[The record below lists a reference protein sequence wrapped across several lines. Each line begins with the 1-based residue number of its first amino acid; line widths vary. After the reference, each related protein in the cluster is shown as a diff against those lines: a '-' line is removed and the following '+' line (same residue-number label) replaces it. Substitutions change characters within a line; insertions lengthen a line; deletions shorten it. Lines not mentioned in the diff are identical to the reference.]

1 MAILIME
8 TQNFIKKGLDTGP
21 ALGEALKEQPISLVL
36 MVINVA
42 AASFI
47 CGLLGYHTYLL
58 LTNQTTNEQLKKT
71 WKLLS
76 GNPYRMFVCFLNNVW
91 DEKKRKKIKN

>member
-1 MAILIME
+1 ME
-8 TQNFIKKGLDTGP
+8 TQKYIATGMDTGP
-21 ALGEALKEQPISLVL
+21 ALGETLKYQPISLVL
-36 MVINVA
+36 IVINIA

-71 WKLLS
+71 WRLIS
-76 GNPYRMFVCFLNNVW
+76 GNPFKLYF
-91 DEKKRKKIKN
+91 

>member
-1 MAILIME
+1 ME
-8 TQNFIKKGLDTGP
+8 TQNFIAKGMDTGP
-21 ALGEALKEQPISLVL
+21 ALGEALKEQPISIVL

-71 WKLLS
+71 WKLIS
-76 GNPYRMFVCFLNNVW
+76 GNPYRMFFSFF
-91 DEKKRKKIKN
+91 KKIVWN